1 MLNGCALYPVGLW
14 NLLYSN
20 TYITQPLLSGCSLDF
35 IYFITV
41 IYCLFAHDPII
52 VHPLKCFQGMAFSRK
67 QRTALFLVYNAL
79 SVPS

>member
-1 MLNGCALYPVGLW
+1 MLSGCALYPVGLW

-20 TYITQPLLSGCSLDF
+20 TYNTQPLSSCFLD

-41 IYCLFAHDPII
+41 IYRLFAHDPII